1 MIISLQVIRG
11 LFNIRL
17 ARTLRWVDW
26 LCGILPTTESHTAM
40 SFPLPLPWNLT
51 LHCSILLNL
60 VSCLP
65 WNLTLHCSIWLNGVL
80 PAMESDSA
88 LFYLTQR
95 CPVSVESDSALLYLT
110 QWCPACRGI
119 WICIVLFYSA
129 VSCLWGIWLCI
140 VLLDSAVSCLPWN
153 LNLHCSIWLR
163 GVLHT
168 VESNSALLSLTQR
181 CPACCE
187 IWLCIVLFE
196 SAVSCLPWN
205 LTLHCSIWLSGVL
218 PEMKSD
224 SALFYSNQRCPA
236 SVESDSALF
245 YLTQRSSAC
254 RGIWLCIVLFDS
266 AVFCLPW
273 NLTLHCS
280 ILLRCLLLTSDFN
293 STASCTPQSLTPRCS
308 WSRNPQYVMY
318 MFSF

>member
-11 LFNIRL
+11 LNIRL

-88 LFYLTQR
+88 LFY
-95 CPVSVESDSALLYLT
+95 
-110 QWCPACRGI
+110 
-119 WICIVLFYSA
+119 
-129 VSCLWGIWLCI
+129 
-140 VLLDSAVSCLPWN
+140 
-153 LNLHCSIWLR
+153 
-163 GVLHT
+163 
-168 VESNSALLSLTQR
+168 
-181 CPACCE
+181 
-187 IWLCIVLFE
+187 
-196 SAVSCLPWN
+196 
-205 LTLHCSIWLSGVL
+205 
-218 PEMKSD
+218 
-224 SALFYSNQRCPA
+224 SNQRCPA

-254 RGIWLCIVLFDS
+254 RGILLCIVLFYSVVSCSPRISTPQLRALRRVWLHDVHGVGIRS
-266 AVFCLPW
+266 MWCICFRLIWLCPW
-273 NLTLHCS
+273 N
-280 ILLRCLLLTSDFN
+280 RN
-293 STASCTPQSLTPRCS
+293 SLQNYFSLFINRPR
-308 WSRNPQYVMY
+308 
-318 MFSF
+318 

>member
-26 LCGILPTTESHTAM
+26 LCGILPNTESHTGM

-119 WICIVLFYSA
+119 W
-129 VSCLWGIWLCI
+129 
-140 VLLDSAVSCLPWN
+140 
-153 LNLHCSIWLR
+153 
-163 GVLHT
+163 
-168 VESNSALLSLTQR
+168 
-181 CPACCE
+181 
-187 IWLCIVLFE
+187 LCIVLF
-196 SAVSCLPWN
+196 N
-205 LTLHCSIWLSGVL
+205 
-218 PEMKSD
+218 
-224 SALFYSNQRCPA
+224 
-236 SVESDSALF
+236 
-245 YLTQRSSAC
+245 
-254 RGIWLCIVLFDS
+254 S

-308 WSRNPQYVMY
+308 WSQYVMY
-318 MFSF
+318 MFSFNLTMSMK